1 MSEVT
6 IEERAPAADEYRR
19 LRQDAGWDEVN
30 TRAVSTGLRNSLY
43 SVCAIC
49 DGQVVGCGRVVGD
62 GGLYFYVQDV
72 IVSSEH
78 RGRGIGK
85 RIMGSIV
92 EYLDFRAE
100 QNAFVGLMATDGAAG
115 FYEKFGFAPRPDGRP
130 GMFKVWGK

>member
-1 MSEVT
+1 MTDVT
-6 IEERAPAADEYRR
+6 LEERAPTADEYRK
-19 LRQDAGWDEVN
+19 LRADAGWDEVN

-43 SVCAIC
+43 AACALS

-72 IVSSEH
+72 IVAADH

-85 RIMGSIV
+85 RIMGSIL

-115 FYEKFGFAPRPDGRP
+115 FYERFGFKRRPDGRP
-130 GMFKVWGK
+130 GMYRVWGK